1 MSIREPFFLFH
12 SGEYKSFVRPFGDF
26 LKQHI
31 IINYKLGIM
40 FRAQKF
46 FHLGIEHWQFGLT
59 FYRVGENK
67 YFFQKDYFIKGGL
80 GKIEE
85 YIKEYFE
92 PFSARSLQEQS
103 LVDGTER
110 FFKNI

>member
-1 MSIREPFFLFH
+1 MSIRIQFFVFH
-12 SGEYKSFVRPFGDF
+12 SGEYKSLVRLFDDF
-26 LKQHI
+26 LQQHI
-31 IINYKLGIM
+31 IINNKLGIM
-40 FRAQKF
+40 FTAQKF
-46 FHLGIEHWQFGLT
+46 FNFGIEYWKFGLT

-92 PFSARSLQEQS
+92 PFSARGLQEQY
-103 LVDGTER
+103 LVDGTEK